1 MKEECT
7 LRQQKAAQN
16 LPLVDEIVV
25 VVVPI
30 VEGESEVS
38 AASHCVAHL
47 TVQVVEVDGH
57 LVSRVIPHF
66 EVSANG

>member
-1 MKEECT
+1 MPYDSKKQ
-7 LRQQKAAQN
+7 LRN

-25 VVVPI
+25 IVVPI

-47 TVQVVEVDGH
+47 AVQVVEVDGH
-57 LVSRVIPHF
+57 LVSSVIPHF